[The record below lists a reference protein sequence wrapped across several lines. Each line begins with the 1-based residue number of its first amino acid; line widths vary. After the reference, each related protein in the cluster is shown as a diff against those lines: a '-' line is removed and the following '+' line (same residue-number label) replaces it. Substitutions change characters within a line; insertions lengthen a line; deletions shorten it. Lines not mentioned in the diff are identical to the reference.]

1 MSTASLETV
10 RAEALFV
17 SDVQYSDALTPDV
30 VRAAVMGSVRRYGP
44 RGCAV
49 MVATEFEKRPERAT
63 PRMSWAVSALRSIYP
78 VAKARPPWR
87 PPPAPLAA

>member
-10 RAEALFV
+10 RAQALFV
-17 SDVQYSDALTPDV
+17 SDVQYSDALTADV

-49 MVATEFEKRPERAT
+49 MVAAAFEERPERAE
-63 PRMSWAVSALRSIYP
+63 PRMSWAVSALRAIYP
-78 VAKARPPWR
+78 ASRTS
-87 PPPAPLAA
+87 PPPSPSPSPLAA